1 MSKEKKSTILILFSL
16 LAMYFYQFV
25 VGILVLALAIHTL
38 LKE

>member
-1 MSKEKKSTILILFSL
+1 MSKEKKSAILLFFSI